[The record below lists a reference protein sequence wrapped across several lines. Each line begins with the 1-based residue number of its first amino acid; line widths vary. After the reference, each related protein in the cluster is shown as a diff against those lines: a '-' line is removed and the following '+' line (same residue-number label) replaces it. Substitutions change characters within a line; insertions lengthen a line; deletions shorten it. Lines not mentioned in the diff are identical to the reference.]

1 MSLKRIINVLGK
13 LGLSQTDAKVYIY
26 LAANGPNKARAIV
39 DYLKI
44 NRGQVYKSLRRLQN
58 KGATISS
65 NEHPIKFIAVPFE
78 DVLDILMKIKK
89 EQAKILQESKEELIS
104 DFRTEKKKSNAN
116 N

>member
-1 MSLKRIINVLGK
+1 MLGK

-89 EQAKILQESKEELIS
+89 EQAKILQGSKEALIS
-104 DFRTEKKKSNAN
+104 DFRTEKKKSNASN
-116 N
+116 